1 MPDFRQ
7 LRRFLPAPFR
17 SPHLLAGLFAALLL
31 LPAWHSGRALVRIW
45 PAPEHP
51 LLVGYFPQWG
61 LYQDHPYRV
70 KDLILNGGA
79 KMLDQI
85 NYAQGFVTNRR
96 CSVADPNADLGTAW
110 TAENSVS
117 GVADNPKSSFRGY
130 FHQLRELKR
139 RYPHLKILISLEGKA
154 SSFAEDARPENR
166 RAFVASCIDT
176 FLRGNFETG
185 IHEPGL
191 FDGFDID
198 WESPQQEDAAN
209 FQALLVEFRR
219 QMQAVMP
226 ESRLSVAV
234 GPSPQ
239 MLPGTDFRAVAQV
252 VDEVGVMNYDYT
264 GPWSGR
270 TGFLAPLFSRTG
282 PEFHEG
288 SIATSM
294 ASYQESGVPKR
305 KLLMG
310 LPFYGYSWTAVNKVN
325 DGLFQNGKGVHDDR
339 PWSYIRTL
347 EGQFTVH
354 RDPVSHAAW
363 LFDGQ
368 TFWTCDDPVSVRYKA
383 SYAKRIRLGGVMVW
397 ELSEDTDDAQLLHI
411 AHRSLRHPMPK
422 RVFAE
427 SEIARAQSVVDTGA
441 GEAAVDPAG
450 AER

>member
-1 MPDFRQ
+1 MFNSRP
-7 LRRFLPAPFR
+7 PFR
-17 SPHLLAGLFAALLL
+17 SRRQGRYLGRLFAGFFAALLL
-31 LPAWHSGRALVRIW
+31 LPSWHSSQALLGRVW
-45 PAPEHP
+45 PESGHP

-70 KDLILNGGA
+70 KDLVLNGGA

-117 GVADNPKSSFRGY
+117 GIADNPRSPFRGY

-176 FLRGNFETG
+176 FLRGNFEPG

-191 FDGFDID
+191 FDGVDID

-209 FQALLVEFRR
+209 FQALLEEFRR
-219 QMQAVMP
+219 QMQAAAP
-226 ESRLSVAV
+226 GSRLSVAV
-234 GPSPQ
+234 GPAPE
-239 MLPGTDFRAVAQV
+239 MLPGTDFRVVAQL

-270 TGFLAPLFSRTG
+270 TGFLAPLFSRSG
-282 PEFHEG
+282 YGFHEG

-294 ASYQESGVPKR
+294 DRYQAAGVPRK

-325 DGLFQNGKGVHDDR
+325 DGLFQNGRGVHDDR
-339 PWSYIRTL
+339 PWRYIRTL
-347 EGQFTVH
+347 EGQFSVH

-383 SYAKRIRLGGVMVW
+383 SYARRMHLAGVMVW
-397 ELSEDTDDAQLLHI
+397 ELSEDTEDAQLLHI
-411 AHRSLRHPMPK
+411 AHRSLRHPM
-422 RVFAE
+422 RTRAIAGREISEMQRSAGDVAAE
-427 SEIARAQSVVDTGA
+427 S
-441 GEAAVDPAG
+441 